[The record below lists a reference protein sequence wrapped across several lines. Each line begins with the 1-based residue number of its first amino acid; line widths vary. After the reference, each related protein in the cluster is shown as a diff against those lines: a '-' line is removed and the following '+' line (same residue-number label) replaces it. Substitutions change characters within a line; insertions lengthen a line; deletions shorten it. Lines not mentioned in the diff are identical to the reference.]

1 LETILVLIVS
11 CIYLHQKLKPKKP
24 FYLIKQ
30 PTMATKWTIDSDQ
43 SDVLIQMKDS
53 TITYLGGETNHF
65 DGFVSLEEDQIE
77 DASLEFYLDSNT
89 FTSQKRDESLQIKN
103 NTATTK
109 KPLIRFKSTS
119 FQKIKNNINFLKGYL
134 TIKDVTKMVE
144 LDAEFIGINNYNGS
158 KKAAFEIKGDI
169 NRNDFGLDKNFNNS
183 KEKFGL
189 GKNLKLVANLEFSI

>member
-1 LETILVLIVS
+1 MT
-11 CIYLHQKLKPKKP
+11 
-24 FYLIKQ
+24 
-30 PTMATKWTIDSDQ
+30 TKWAIDADQ
-43 SDVLIQMKDS
+43 SDVLIRMKNS
-53 TITYLGGETNHF
+53 TITYLGGETNQF
-65 DGFVSLEEDQIE
+65 NGFVSIDEDEIE
-77 DASLEFYLDSNT
+77 DASVEFSLDSST
-89 FTSQKRDESLQIKN
+89 FPSQKTDTKN
-103 NTATTK
+103 NTK

-169 NRNDFGLDKNFNNS
+169 NRNDFGLDKNFNYS
-183 KEKFGL
+183 KEQSGL

>member
-1 LETILVLIVS
+1 MT
-11 CIYLHQKLKPKKP
+11 
-24 FYLIKQ
+24 
-30 PTMATKWTIDSDQ
+30 TKWTIDSDQ
-43 SDVLIQMKDS
+43 SDVLIKMKDS

-65 DGFVSLEEDQIE
+65 DGFVSLDEDQIE
-77 DASLEFYLDSNT
+77 DASVEFSLDSNT
-89 FTSQKRDESLQIKN
+89 FSSKKRDSKN
-103 NTATTK
+103 NNSK
-109 KPLIRFKSTS
+109 KPIIRFKSTS

-169 NRNDFGLDKNFNNS
+169 NRNDFGLDKNFNKS

>member
-1 LETILVLIVS
+1 MT
-11 CIYLHQKLKPKKP
+11 
-24 FYLIKQ
+24 
-30 PTMATKWTIDSDQ
+30 TKWTIDSDQ
-43 SDVLIQMKDS
+43 SDVLIKMKDS

-65 DGFVSLEEDQIE
+65 NGFVSFDEDEVE
-77 DASLEFYLDSNT
+77 DASLEFSLDSNT
-89 FTSQKRDESLQIKN
+89 FSSKKRNAALQIKN
-103 NTATTK
+103 NSDSNK

-119 FQKIKNNINFLKGYL
+119 FQRIKNNINFLKGYL

-158 KKAAFEIKGDI
+158 NKAAFEIKGDI

-183 KEKFGL
+183 KEKFGF

>member
-1 LETILVLIVS
+1 MT
-11 CIYLHQKLKPKKP
+11 
-24 FYLIKQ
+24 
-30 PTMATKWTIDSDQ
+30 TKWTIDSDQ

-65 DGFVSLEEDQIE
+65 DGFVSFDEGQIE
-77 DASLEFYLDSNT
+77 DASVEFSLDSKT
-89 FTSQKRDESLQIKN
+89 FSSKKRDATLQNKN
-103 NTATTK
+103 NGESK

>member
-1 LETILVLIVS
+1 MT
-11 CIYLHQKLKPKKP
+11 
-24 FYLIKQ
+24 
-30 PTMATKWTIDSDQ
+30 TKWTIDSDQ

-65 DGFVSLEEDQIE
+65 DGFVSLDEDQIE
-77 DASLEFYLDSNT
+77 DASVEFSLDSNT
-89 FTSQKRDESLQIKN
+89 FSSKKRDAALQNKN
-103 NTATTK
+103 NVETAK

-183 KEKFGL
+183 KEKIGL

>member
-1 LETILVLIVS
+1 
-11 CIYLHQKLKPKKP
+11 
-24 FYLIKQ
+24 
-30 PTMATKWTIDSDQ
+30 MATKWTLDSDQ
-43 SDVLIQMKDS
+43 SDVLIKMKDT

-65 DGFVSLEEDQIE
+65 EGFVSLIE
-77 DASLEFYLDSNT
+77 NEIQDASVEFFLDSNT
-89 FTSQKRDESLQIKN
+89 FTSQKREESLPLKN
-103 NTATTK
+103 DFVPTK

-119 FQKIKNNINFLKGYL
+119 FQKFKHNINFMKGYL

-183 KEKFGL
+183 KEKIGL
-189 GKNLKLVANLEFSI
+189 TKNLKLVANLEFSI

>member
-1 LETILVLIVS
+1 
-11 CIYLHQKLKPKKP
+11 
-24 FYLIKQ
+24 
-30 PTMATKWTIDSDQ
+30 MATKWTIDSDQ
-43 SDVLIQMKDS
+43 SDVLIKMKDS

-65 DGFVSLEEDQIE
+65 DGFVSLEEGQIE
-77 DASLEFYLDSNT
+77 DASLEFFLDSNT
-89 FTSQKRDESLQIKN
+89 FTSQKREESMQIKSN
-103 NTATTK
+103 ASTTK

-119 FQKIKNNINFLKGYL
+119 FQKFKNNINFLKGYL

-183 KEKFGL
+183 KEKFRF

>member
-1 LETILVLIVS
+1 MV
-11 CIYLHQKLKPKKP
+11 
-24 FYLIKQ
+24 
-30 PTMATKWTIDSDQ
+30 TKWTIDSDQ
-43 SDVLIQMKDS
+43 SDVLIKMKDS

-77 DASLEFYLDSNT
+77 DASLEFFLDSNT
-89 FTSQKRDESLQIKN
+89 FTSQKSAAPSQIKN
-103 NTATTK
+103 NTASKK

-119 FQKIKNNINFLKGYL
+119 FQKFRNNINFLKGYL

-169 NRNDFGLDKNFNNS
+169 NRNDFGLDKDFNNS
-183 KEKFGL
+183 KEKFGF

>member
-1 LETILVLIVS
+1 MT
-11 CIYLHQKLKPKKP
+11 
-24 FYLIKQ
+24 
-30 PTMATKWTIDSDQ
+30 TKWTIDSDQ
-43 SDVLIQMKDS
+43 SDVLIKMKDA
-53 TITYLGGETNHF
+53 TITYLGNETNHF
-65 DGFVSLEEDQIE
+65 DGFVSIEEDQIE
-77 DASLEFYLDSNT
+77 DASVEFFLDSNT
-89 FTSQKRDESLQIKN
+89 FSSQKRDVSLQN
-103 NTATTK
+103 NSTVESTK